1 MNTNDIPNQINNQI
15 DGLEC
20 IQQDTCLLGS
30 LRSIF
35 KFWNNELDLIESA
48 VLGLGFGYSFR
59 YGYYL
64 GSKNEQCA
72 IKFIPDI
79 ACFHMFLD
87 LERLNEFAD
96 LVGIKIVENR
106 AGSFDELISNIKSE
120 IAQSRPVMLPVNNE
134 YLPYLSD
141 ELRYVMG
148 RYVVCYG
155 WNDIENKVDVVDQ
168 FIPSNPPSKYMG
180 SLSIES
186 FISAIDM
193 RPVAQDND
201 FSLWCFRAT
210 SKKSKIDYIELLKR
224 SVENFPNNAVEEY
237 AFSNSKVVYYSGING
252 MNKFKQ
258 DLVQIGEH
266 GIQDD
271 EKKWLLEAHYLLTSF
286 SGPVKARKMYREFFD
301 WIGREISV
309 PDDLKEKLTKIYD
322 TWTMVANV
330 IFKAANNYDVKPLL
344 RVTKLIDD
352 LMIMEENAVKKILNL

>member
-1 MNTNDIPNQINNQI
+1 MNTNDIPNQINNKI

-64 GSKNEQCA
+64 NSKNEQCA

-79 ACFHMFLD
+79 ACFQMSLD
-87 LERLNEFAD
+87 LKRLNEFAG
-96 LVGIKIVENR
+96 LVGIEIVESR

-120 IAQSRPVMLPVNNE
+120 IAQSSPVMLPVNNE

-148 RYVVCYG
+148 RFVVCYG
-155 WNDIENKVDVVDQ
+155 WNDIENKVYVVDQ
-168 FIPSNPPSKYMG
+168 FIPSNPPSRYMG
-180 SLSIES
+180 SLPIES

-201 FSLWCFRAT
+201 FRLWCFRST
-210 SKKSKIDYIELLKR
+210 SKKSKIDYLKLLKQT
-224 SVENFPNNAVEEY
+224 VENFPNNVVEEY
-237 AFSNSKVVYYSGING
+237 DFIHSKVVYHSGING

-258 DLVQIGEH
+258 DLVQIVDN

-271 EKKWLLEAHYLLTSF
+271 EKKWLLEVHYRLISF
-286 SGPVKARKMYREFFD
+286 AGPVKARKLYSEFFD
-301 WIGREISV
+301 WIEREISTQ
-309 PDDLKEKLTKIYD
+309 DDLKEKLTKIYD
-322 TWTMVANV
+322 TWTIVANV
-330 IFKAANNYDVKPLL
+330 IFKAAHNYDVKPLL
-344 RVTKLIDD
+344 RATKLIDE
-352 LMIMEENAVKKILNL
+352 LAIMEENAVKEILNI